1 MKRIYLAFALI
12 FCLLTNLGAIE
23 NSVTGLMFA
32 FPAEGELLKHKMEL
46 KDSLKIANRT
56 FYSGQLEGRKVILV
70 ESGVGL
76 VAAAMTAQ
84 LLIDQFKP
92 EQILFSG
99 ICGAIDPGYRI
110 GDLAV
115 PIKWIIH
122 DYGYYDSSGFHL
134 AQKEDK
140 RFIYFI
146 ADPNLL
152 SAAAI
157 VAKSK
162 SLKLK
167 LIDSRVPQIRIS
179 KIGSSGNSFVDQK
192 EKRGWLRNQAAAEIV
207 DMESAAVVQVA
218 NANNVPVLVIRS
230 CSDLAGGSGSS
241 TAEKELEQ
249 FFKVVADN
257 SAGFLLEVLKNI
269 K

>member
-1 MKRIYLAFALI
+1 MKRTYIAFALI
-12 FCLLTNLGAIE
+12 FCLFSTLAAIE
-23 NSVTGLMFA
+23 QSVTGLMFA
-32 FPAEGELLKHKMEL
+32 FPAEGELLKHKMEM

-99 ICGAIDPGYRI
+99 ICGAVDANYKI
-110 GDLAV
+110 GDIAV

-134 AQKEDK
+134 AQREGK

-146 ADPNLL
+146 TDPNLL

-192 EKRGWLRNQAAAEIV
+192 EKRGWLRNQAGAEIV

-249 FFKVVADN
+249 FFKVAADN
-257 SAGFLLEVLKNI
+257 SAAFLLEVLKNI